1 LTGGYINHMNMR
13 SQVPSYQRVF
23 FYSFAHHRLVLLYS
37 KMGRVDDARRHWEIF
52 EKTFT
57 NPDPKLAPMVEEARE
72 ALAAAEARL

>member
-1 LTGGYINHMNMR
+1 
-13 SQVPSYQRVF
+13 VF